1 MSVLLHQYFSHVF
14 DVWIP
19 KPVSGSMGLPVERI
33 QISCQQA
40 CFSFLSA
47 IDPLEV
53 FYSSSGPLVHML
65 KAADVDKYL
74 NKSDL
79 LTLLVF
85 IFSAEW
91 VPTGTIFI
99 QYSFATEIW

>member
-1 MSVLLHQYFSHVF
+1 
-14 DVWIP
+14 
-19 KPVSGSMGLPVERI
+19 
-33 QISCQQA
+33 
-40 CFSFLSA
+40 
-47 IDPLEV
+47 
-53 FYSSSGPLVHML
+53 ML